1 MASEATD
8 GSWSL
13 SWIETQERTSCQRS
27 ENEYKR
33 ADEERDRDG
42 QLPARRNKSVLIRRR
57 DGKTGKKNRK
67 KKEKKNIP
75 EGIVHIQSTF
85 NNTIITITDLSG
97 NVVAWSSSGTQ
108 GFKGSRKSTP
118 FAAQVAAEDA
128 VKKAKEQG
136 MRRVQVYVKGPG
148 SGRESALRSLQ
159 VAGLS
164 ISLNQGC
171 YSDSP

>member
-1 MASEATD
+1 MAK
-8 GSWSL
+8 
-13 SWIETQERTSCQRS
+13 Q
-27 ENEYKR
+27 
-33 ADEERDRDG
+33 
-42 QLPARRNKSVLIRRR
+42 AR
-57 DGKTGKKNRK
+57 KTGK

-75 EGIVHIQSTF
+75 EGVVHIQSTF

-128 VKKAKEQG
+128 VKKAKEHG

-164 ISLNQGC
+164 ISLIRDVTPIPHNGC
-171 YSDSP
+171 RPPKRRRV